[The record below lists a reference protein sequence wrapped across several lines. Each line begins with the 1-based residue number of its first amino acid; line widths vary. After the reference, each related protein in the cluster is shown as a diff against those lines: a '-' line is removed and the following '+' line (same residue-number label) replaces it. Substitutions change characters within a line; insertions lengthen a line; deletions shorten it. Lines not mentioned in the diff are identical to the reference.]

1 MRIYVE
7 PIVFFLA
14 FDKSTSGT
22 MPRKIF
28 DKASQQKLELV
39 TSIWSVSQYIGAVNE
54 LYVKGEIKLQSRN
67 DYLFEFSR
75 LENDLKGSLVKV
87 YPTKEIQDVC
97 IGFILD
103 RNVDY
108 ERAWHLATAR
118 LSQCDSYVMVDK
130 YEDLDK
136 KQWKRE
142 FDVFN
147 IIDEKDVKEISERID
162 LL

>member
-1 MRIYVE
+1 MKIYIE

-14 FDKSTSGT
+14 FDKNQDKL
-22 MPRKIF
+22 PRKIF
-28 DKASQQKLELV
+28 EKAKLSKLELV
-39 TSIWSVSQYIGAVNE
+39 TSIWSISQYIGAVNE

-75 LENDLKGSLVKV
+75 LENDLGNFLIKV

-118 LSQCDSYVMVDK
+118 LSQCEAYVMVDR
-130 YEDLDK
+130 YQDLDK
-136 KQWKRE
+136 KQWRGE

-147 IIDEKDVKEISERID
+147 IIDEKDSREMLEKLDS
-162 LL
+162 L